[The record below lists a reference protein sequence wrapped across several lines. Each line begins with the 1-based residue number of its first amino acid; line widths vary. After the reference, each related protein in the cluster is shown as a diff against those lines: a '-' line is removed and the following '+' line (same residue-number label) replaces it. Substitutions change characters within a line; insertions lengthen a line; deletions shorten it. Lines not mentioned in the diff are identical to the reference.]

1 MRTTLT
7 INDNQVKDLMQI
19 TGQSS
24 AITAIRQA
32 LDDYL
37 RQARKK
43 KVLALRGQV
52 QIADNWRELRALE
65 VDRDLVN
72 GSEMNLKKKGTKA

>member
-7 INDNQVKDLMQI
+7 IDDNQVKDLMQI

-24 AITAIRQA
+24 AVTAIRQA

-37 RQARKK
+37 RQSRKK

-52 QIADNWRELRALE
+52 EMADNWRELRALE
-65 VDRDLVN
+65 IDRDVQQ
-72 GSEMNLKKKGTKA
+72 GRRT

>member
-7 INDNQVKDLMQI
+7 IDDTQVQDLMQI
-19 TGQSS
+19 TGESS
-24 AITAIRQA
+24 AVSAIRQA
-32 LDDYL
+32 LDEYV

-43 KVLALRGQV
+43 KALALRGQL

-65 VDRDLVN
+65 VGRHARQGDQRQEGLQ
-72 GSEMNLKKKGTKA
+72 A

>member
-7 INDNQVKDLMQI
+7 IDDSQVKDLMQI

-24 AITAIRQA
+24 AVTAIRQA

-37 RQARKK
+37 RQSRKK

-52 QIADNWRELRALE
+52 EMADNWRELRALE
-65 VDRDLVN
+65 IDRDVQP
-72 GSEMNLKKKGTKA
+72 GHRA

>member
-7 INDNQVKDLMQI
+7 INDMQAKDLMQA

-24 AITAIRQA
+24 AVAAIRLA

-52 QIADNWRELRALE
+52 QVEDNWRDLRALE
-65 VDRDLVN
+65 VEVGVARDTRN
-72 GSEMNLKKKGTKA
+72 GNAA

>member
-7 INDNQVKDLMQI
+7 IDDNQVKDLMQI

-24 AITAIRQA
+24 AVTAIRQA

-37 RQARKK
+37 RQSLKK

-52 QIADNWRELRALE
+52 EMADNWREVRALE
-65 VDRDLVN
+65 IDRDVQP
-72 GSEMNLKKKGTKA
+72 GHRA

>member
-1 MRTTLT
+1 MRTTVT
-7 INDNQVKDLMQI
+7 IDDNQVKDLMQI

-37 RQARKK
+37 RQSRKK

-65 VDRDLVN
+65 IDRDLAN
-72 GSEMNLKKKGTKA
+72 GSDSDLKKKGTKA

>member
-7 INDNQVKDLMQI
+7 IDDILAQDLMQA

-24 AITAIRQA
+24 AVAAIRQA

-52 QIADNWRELRALE
+52 QIDDNWRDLRALE
-65 VDRDLVN
+65 VAKDTRKGN
-72 GSEMNLKKKGTKA
+72 GT

>member
-7 INDNQVKDLMQI
+7 IDDDQVKNLMRI

-24 AITAIRQA
+24 PVAAIRHA

-37 RQARKK
+37 RQRRKR
-43 KVLALRGQV
+43 KVLALRGQI
-52 QIADNWRELRALE
+52 QIDDNWRELRGLE
-65 VDRDLVN
+65 IDGDTL
-72 GSEMNLKKKGTKA
+72 KGTRA

>member
-7 INDNQVKDLMQI
+7 IDDNQVKDLMQI

-43 KVLALRGQV
+43 KMLALRGQV

-65 VDRDLVN
+65 VDRDLQ
-72 GSEMNLKKKGTKA
+72 KPRAA

>member
-7 INDNQVKDLMQI
+7 IDDTQVRDLMQI
-19 TGQSS
+19 TGEKN
-24 AITAIRQA
+24 AVGAIRQA
-32 LDDYL
+32 LDEYL
-37 RQARKK
+37 RQSRKK

-65 VDRDLVN
+65 VNRDLPQ
-72 GSEMNLKKKGTKA
+72 GRAA

>member
-7 INDNQVKDLMQI
+7 IDDNKVKDLMQI
-19 TGQSS
+19 TGQTS

-37 RQARKK
+37 RQSRKK

-52 QIADNWRELRALE
+52 QIAA
-65 VDRDLVN
+65 
-72 GSEMNLKKKGTKA
+72 A

>member
-7 INDNQVKDLMQI
+7 IDDIQVEDLMQA

-24 AITAIRQA
+24 AVAAIRQA

-43 KVLALRGQV
+43 KVLALRGRV
-52 QIADNWRELRALE
+52 QIEDNWRDLRALE
-65 VDRDLVN
+65 VEIEVARDTRK
-72 GSEMNLKKKGTKA
+72 GSAA

>member
-7 INDNQVKDLMQI
+7 IDDMQAEDLMQA
-19 TGQSS
+19 TGQTS
-24 AITAIRQA
+24 AVAAIRQA

-52 QIADNWRELRALE
+52 QIEDNWRDLRALE
-65 VDRDLVN
+65 VEVGVARDTRN
-72 GSEMNLKKKGTKA
+72 GNAA

>member
-7 INDNQVKDLMQI
+7 IDDNQVKDLMQI
-19 TGQSS
+19 TGKNS
-24 AITAIRQA
+24 AVTAIRQA

-37 RQARKK
+37 RQSRKK
-43 KVLALRGQV
+43 KVLALKGQV

-65 VDRDLVN
+65 VDRDLP
-72 GSEMNLKKKGTKA
+72 KGRAA

>member
-7 INDNQVKDLMQI
+7 IDDVQAEDLMQA

-24 AITAIRQA
+24 AVAAIRQA

-52 QIADNWRELRALE
+52 QVEDNWRDLRALE
-65 VDRDLVN
+65 MAKDTRKGN
-72 GSEMNLKKKGTKA
+72 GA

>member
-7 INDNQVKDLMQI
+7 IDDNQVRDLMQI

-24 AITAIRQA
+24 AVTAIRQA

-37 RQARKK
+37 RQSRKK

-52 QIADNWRELRALE
+52 EMADNWRELRALE
-65 VDRDLVN
+65 IDRDVQQ
-72 GSEMNLKKKGTKA
+72 GRRT

>member
-7 INDNQVKDLMQI
+7 IDDMQAEDLMQA

-24 AITAIRQA
+24 AVAAIRQA

-52 QIADNWRELRALE
+52 QIEDNWRDLRALE
-65 VDRDLVN
+65 VAKDTR
-72 GSEMNLKKKGTKA
+72 KGNAA

>member
-7 INDNQVKDLMQI
+7 IDDVQAEDLMQA

-24 AITAIRQA
+24 AVAAIRQA
-32 LDDYL
+32 LEDYL

-52 QIADNWRELRALE
+52 QVEDNWRDLRALE
-65 VDRDLVN
+65 IAKDKRQGN
-72 GSEMNLKKKGTKA
+72 AA

>member
-7 INDNQVKDLMQI
+7 IDDVQAQDLMQA

-24 AITAIRQA
+24 AVAAIRQA

-52 QIADNWRELRALE
+52 QIDDNWRQLRALE
-65 VDRDLVN
+65 VEVGVARNTRKVN
-72 GSEMNLKKKGTKA
+72 AA

>member
-7 INDNQVKDLMQI
+7 IDDVQVEDLMQA
-19 TGQSS
+19 TGQTSVV
-24 AITAIRQA
+24 AAIRQA

-37 RQARKK
+37 QQARKK

-52 QIADNWRELRALE
+52 QIDDNWRDLRALE
-65 VDRDLVN
+65 VAKDTR
-72 GSEMNLKKKGTKA
+72 KGNAA

>member
-7 INDNQVKDLMQI
+7 IDDVQAQDLMQA

-24 AITAIRQA
+24 AVAAIRQA

-52 QIADNWRELRALE
+52 QIDDNWRQLRALE
-65 VDRDLVN
+65 VEVGVARN
-72 GSEMNLKKKGTKA
+72 TRKGNAA

>member
-7 INDNQVKDLMQI
+7 IDDMQVEDLMQA

-24 AITAIRQA
+24 AVGAIRQA

-52 QIADNWRELRALE
+52 QIEDNWRDLRALDVE
-65 VDRDLVN
+65 G
-72 GSEMNLKKKGTKA
+72 GSPGNAREGKAA

>member
-7 INDNQVKDLMQI
+7 IDDNQVKDLMQI

-37 RQARKK
+37 RQSRKK

-65 VDRDLVN
+65 IDRDFAN
-72 GSEMNLKKKGTKA
+72 GSDSDLKKKGAKA

>member
-1 MRTTLT
+1 
-7 INDNQVKDLMQI
+7 MQA

-24 AITAIRQA
+24 AVAAIRQA

-52 QIADNWRELRALE
+52 QIDDNWRELRALE
-65 VDRDLVN
+65 VAKDTRKGN
-72 GSEMNLKKKGTKA
+72 GA